1 MQTERPPEAELAA
14 IRSLMDETRHAVH
27 ENGKHFI
34 AWGVLMCVA
43 LVATYLL
50 VSRDAYGLIVV
61 VWPVVIA
68 VGWIFSLRA
77 GRVDYVRA
85 PVRTLGDRILSA
97 IWVGFGITATLLG
110 LLGLLVGTVPPEAL
124 SGVMAVLL
132 GGAFFTSGFLQGLHW
147 LRLVALGWWIGGAA
161 MLWWP
166 GLHTLLILAGMAVLL
181 QVVPGLAL
189 RARTPRTAEGLPG

>member
-1 MQTERPPEAELAA
+1 MAEKAPEAELAA

-34 AWGVLMCVA
+34 VWGILTSMA
-43 LVATYLL
+43 LLATYVL
-50 VSRDAYGLIVV
+50 VSRAAYGAVAV

-77 GRVDYVRA
+77 GHVDYVRA
-85 PVRTLGDRILSA
+85 PVRTLGDRVLGA
-97 IWVGFGITATLLG
+97 IWVGFGITASLVG
-110 LLGLLVGTVPPEAL
+110 LLGPLVGTVPPEAL
-124 SGVMAVLL
+124 SGLMAVLI

-147 LRLVALGWWIGGAA
+147 LRLVALAWWMGGAA

-166 GLHTLLILAGMAVLL
+166 GLHTLLVLAGMVVLL
-181 QVVPGLAL
+181 QVLPGLAL
-189 RARTPRTAEGLPG
+189 RARAPRTAGGLRG

>member
-1 MQTERPPEAELAA
+1 MDERQPEVELAA
-14 IRSLMDETRHAVH
+14 IRRLMEETRHAVH

-43 LVATYLL
+43 LVATYVL
-50 VSRDAYGLIVV
+50 VSRAAYGAVAV
-61 VWPVVIA
+61 VWPVAIA
-68 VGWIFSLRA
+68 IGWIFSLRA
-77 GRVDYVRA
+77 GRVDYLRA

-110 LLGLLVGTVPPEAL
+110 LLGPLAGTVPPEAL
-124 SGVMAVLL
+124 SGLMAALI

-147 LRLVALGWWIGGAA
+147 LRLVALAWWTGGAA

-166 GLHTLLILAGMAVLL
+166 GLHTLLVLAGMVLLL
-181 QVVPGLAL
+181 QVLPGLAL
-189 RARTPRTAEGLPG
+189 RARSPRPAEGLPG